1 MAAKSISIP
10 VTGNTAPLRKALIAA
25 SAELNTFGNKAG
37 AAAKKGAL
45 ALAAMGTAAV
55 VVGLKWTKMAE
66 LAAIADQ
73 RIEAVAHTMALFGA
87 GTATTTKRIQ
97 DYADALERE
106 TGVTA
111 ETIKA
116 AQAKLLTFRQLAVTA
131 DVAGGAFDRA
141 TQAAID
147 MAAAGFG
154 EATTNAVQLGKAL
167 EDPIKGVNSLR
178 RSGITFTESEKA
190 KLAVLVQSNRIHD
203 AQAVILTAIETQVK
217 GTASATALSTQ
228 RMKNGFGEVTD
239 AIGTK
244 LLPVM
249 NGIADALVAIGEK
262 ATLEG
267 LGAAF
272 EEVGNQA
279 SIALDKLNGKLED
292 SSHAADGTVSGFGRF
307 QNGTIR
313 FTNVMRAASNVFF
326 GFTENLGLGNYE
338 MKKHLDTLSTYTEG
352 QKQFVKEE
360 KEMAI
365 YVQNLTKWQKE
376 QDDIMRKAAKDKE
389 IAAAAA
395 TAAAE
400 KRAAAEKIANT
411 KEKDRFSTFK
421 DNLKAAKAAIQS
433 YVDSISEAI
442 SREVN
447 LGRAFNDAATDQTDA
462 QSKVNDALQERRQ
475 AYQDLQQ
482 ANASGDQ
489 KTYADALDRVAAAEK
504 NVTDAQAIKPKNYTA
519 IFQEQIAA
527 AKNFAGYMKTLIAG
541 GNMSTA
547 AIQQLLELGP
557 VAGATVAKDLIAGTG
572 GFTAAS
578 LSADL
583 QGVADAGT
591 AAGMA
596 TPGFSAALGAT
607 AANGAGTGNFYITIE
622 SGIGDP
628 TEIAKTVTAVLQTY
642 GATTN
647 GLPITVKTPKAAPK
661 KTGRK
666 VKK

>member
-10 VTGNTAPLRKALIAA
+10 VTGNTAPLRKALTVA

-37 AAAKKGAL
+37 AVAKKASVAFL
-45 ALAAMGTAAV
+45 ALGAAGTAVA
-55 VVGLKWTKMAE
+55 LRWTKMAE

-73 RIEAVAHTMALFGA
+73 RIEAVTRTMGLFGA

-97 DYADALERE
+97 EYADALERE

-116 AQAKLLTFRQLAVTA
+116 AQAKLLTFRQLAITA

-141 TQAAID
+141 TAAAVD

-154 EATTNAVQLGKAL
+154 EATNNAVQLGKAL
-167 EDPIKGVNSLR
+167 EDPVKGVNALR

-217 GTASATALSTQ
+217 GTASATALSTN

-249 NGIADALVAIGEK
+249 NGIADALVTIGEK

-272 EEVGNQA
+272 EELGRQG
-279 SIALDKLNGKLED
+279 SLALDDLNKKLGD
-292 SSHAADGTVSGFGRF
+292 FFHAADGTVNGFGRIRNAATRF
-307 QNGTIR
+307 KTGLDMGANGLAR
-313 FTNVMRAASNVFF
+313 LSNAVF
-326 GFTENLGLGNYE
+326 GTDIKLI
-338 MKKHLDTLSTYTEG
+338 KHTATLSSYTEE
-352 QKQFVKEE
+352 QKK
-360 KEMAI
+360 AI
-365 YVQNLTKWQKE
+365 ANDKQGAINKKILADLNEREINIIK
-376 QDDIMRKAAKDKE
+376 KAAKEKE
-389 IAAAAA
+389 
-395 TAAAE
+395 AAE
-400 KRAAAEKIANT
+400 AKAEASNAKASAAEAT
-411 KEKDRFSTFK
+411 RKEKEKTKYATFK
-421 DNLKAAKAAIQS
+421 ENLKAAQDAIRS
-433 YVDSISEAI
+433 YVATISDAI
-442 SREVN
+442 SREVS
-447 LGRAFNDAATDQTDA
+447 LGQAFNNAATDQAEA
-462 QSKVNDALQERRQ
+462 QNKVNDALKERRE

-482 ANASGDQ
+482 ATASGDQ
-489 KTYADALDRVAAAEK
+489 KNYADALDRVAAAEK
-504 NVTDAQAIKPKNYTA
+504 NVTDAQAVKPKNYTA

-527 AKNFAGYMKTLIAG
+527 AKSFAGYMKTLIAG
-541 GNMSTA
+541 GNMSKA
-547 AIQQLLELGP
+547 AIQQLLDLGP
-557 VAGATVAKDLIAGTG
+557 VAGAQVAKDLIAGTG

-578 LSADL
+578 LSSDL

-607 AANGAGTGNFYITIE
+607 AVDGAGTGNFYITIQ

-628 TEIAKTVTAVLQTY
+628 TEIAKTVTSVLQTY

>member
-10 VTGNTAPLRKALIAA
+10 VTGNTAPLRKALTAA
-25 SAELNTFGNKAG
+25 TNDLNTFGAK
-37 AAAKKGAL
+37 AAAASKKGAL
-45 ALAAMGTAAV
+45 AIAAMGTAAV
-55 VVGLKWTKMAE
+55 AVAFKWTTMAE

-73 RIEAVAHTMALFGA
+73 RIEAVARTMALFGA
-87 GTATTTKRIQ
+87 DTQQTTKRIQ

-131 DVAGGAFDRA
+131 DTAGGAFDRA
-141 TQAAID
+141 TQAAVD

-244 LLPVM
+244 LLPLF
-249 NGIADALVAIGEK
+249 NGIADALVKIGEK

-267 LGAAF
+267 LSAAF
-272 EEVGNQA
+272 GEFGVQA
-279 SIALDKLNGKLED
+279 SEAVGKVNEQLGD
-292 SSHAADGTVSGFGRF
+292 FMYTSDGTVSGFGRVR
-307 QNGTIR
+307 NAATR
-313 FTNVMRAASNVFF
+313 VTNTMIGAKNVFF
-326 GFTENLGLGNYE
+326 GFAENVGLGNYE
-338 MKKHLDTLSTYTEG
+338 MEEHIDTLGRLTDAQVEAAYW
-352 QKQFVKEE
+352 
-360 KEMAI
+360 
-365 YVQNLTKWQKE
+365 TKWIADMAKIRADADRVEADAKRKIAKE
-376 QDDIMRKAAKDKE
+376 LELAN
-389 IAAAAA
+389 AAAAEA
-395 TAAAE
+395 AEKAAAAE
-400 KRAAAEKIANT
+400 KT
-411 KEKDRFSTFK
+411 KYTAMKE
-421 DNLKAAKAAIQS
+421 NLKGAKEAITDYIKSIGAAIT
-433 YVDSISEAI
+433 
-442 SREVN
+442 REVS
-447 LGRAFNDAATDQTDA
+447 LSQAFTSAASDQADA
-462 QSKVNDALQERRQ
+462 QSKVNDALHERRQ

-489 KTYADALDRVAAAEK
+489 ESYADALDRVAAAEK
-504 NVTDAQAIKPKNYTA
+504 NVADAQAIRPKNYTA

-541 GNMSTA
+541 GNMSKA

-557 VAGATVAKDLIAGTG
+557 VAGAAVAKDLIDGTG

-596 TPGFSAALGAT
+596 IPGASSLLGAT
-607 AANGAGTGNFYITIE
+607 AVNGAGTGNFYITIE

-628 TEIAKTVTAVLQTY
+628 TEIAKTVTALLQTY

-647 GLPITVKTPKAAPK
+647 GLPIIVKTPKAAPK
-661 KTGRK
+661 KK

>member
-10 VTGNTAPLRKALIAA
+10 VTGNTAPLRKALTAA
-25 SAELNTFGNKAG
+25 SNDLNAFGTK
-37 AAAKKGAL
+37 AAAASKKGAL
-45 ALAAMGTAAV
+45 ALGAMGTAAV
-55 VVGLKWTKMAE
+55 VVAVKWAKMAE

-73 RIEAVAHTMALFGA
+73 RIDAVATTMALFGA

-141 TQAAID
+141 TQAAVD

-154 EATTNAVQLGKAL
+154 EATNNAVQLGKAL
-167 EDPIKGVNSLR
+167 EDPIKGVNALR

-217 GTASATALSTQ
+217 GTAEATAISTM

-244 LLPVM
+244 LLPIM
-249 NGIADALVAIGEK
+249 NAFADAVVAIGEK

-267 LGAAF
+267 LNAAF
-272 EEVGNQA
+272 EEFGRQA
-279 SIALDKLNGKLED
+279 SGALDELNKKLGD
-292 SSHAADGTVSGFGRF
+292 FFHATDGTVNGFGRIRNAATRF
-307 QNGTIR
+307 KTGLDMGINGLSR
-313 FTNVMRAASNVFF
+313 FSNAIL
-326 GFTENLGLGNYE
+326 GTDIELNQHTE
-338 MKKHLDTLSTYTEG
+338 TLSSYTEQ
-352 QKQFVKEE
+352 QKKAIKEE

-376 QDDIMRKAAKDKE
+376 QDDIRRKANKDKE

-395 TAAAE
+395 SEAAQKQSTAE
-400 KRAAAEKIANT
+400 KAAKA
-411 KEKDRFSTFK
+411 KEKEKYATFK

-433 YVDSISEAI
+433 YVATISEAI

-447 LGRAFNDAATDQTDA
+447 LGRAFSDAATDQTEA

-489 KTYADALDRVAAAEK
+489 KTYADALDRVAAAENK
-504 NVTDAQAIKPKNYTA
+504 VTEAQAIKPKNYTA

-527 AKNFAGYMKTLIAG
+527 AKSFAGYMKTLIAG

-547 AIQQLLELGP
+547 AIRQLLELGP

-596 TPGFSAALGAT
+596 TPGFSAALGST
-607 AANGAGTGNFYITIE
+607 AANAAGTGNFYITIE

>member
-10 VTGNTAPLRKALIAA
+10 VTGNTAPLRKALTAA
-25 SAELNTFGNKAG
+25 SNDLNAFGTK
-37 AAAKKGAL
+37 AAAASKKGAL
-45 ALAAMGTAAV
+45 ALGAMGTAAV
-55 VVGLKWTKMAE
+55 VVAVKWAKMAE

-73 RIEAVAHTMALFGA
+73 RIDAVATTMALFGA

-141 TQAAID
+141 TQAAVD

-154 EATTNAVQLGKAL
+154 EATQNAVQLGKAL

-217 GTASATALSTQ
+217 GTAEATAISTM

-244 LLPVM
+244 LLPIM
-249 NGIADALVAIGEK
+249 NAFADAVVAIGEK

-272 EEVGNQA
+272 EEFGRQA
-279 SIALDKLNGKLED
+279 SGALDELNKKLGD
-292 SSHAADGTVSGFGRF
+292 FFHATDGTVNGFGRIRNAATRF
-307 QNGTIR
+307 KTGLDMGINGLTR
-313 FTNVMRAASNVFF
+313 FSNAVF
-326 GFTENLGLGNYE
+326 GTDIELNQHTE
-338 MKKHLDTLSTYTEG
+338 TLSSYTEQ
-352 QKQFVKEE
+352 QKKAIKEE

-376 QDDIMRKAAKDKE
+376 QDDIRRKAIKDKE
-389 IAAAAA
+389 TAAAAA
-395 TAAAE
+395 SAASQKQAAAE
-400 KRAAAEKIANT
+400 KAATA
-411 KEKDRFSTFK
+411 KEKEKYATFK

-433 YVDSISEAI
+433 YVATISEAI

-447 LGRAFNDAATDQTDA
+447 LGRAFSDAATDQTEA
-462 QSKVNDALQERRQ
+462 QNKVNDALQERRQ

-489 KTYADALDRVAAAEK
+489 KTYADALDRVAAAENK
-504 NVTDAQAIKPKNYTA
+504 VTEAQAIKPKNYTA

-527 AKNFAGYMKTLIAG
+527 AKSFAGYMKTLIAG
-541 GNMSTA
+541 GNMSKA

-607 AANGAGTGNFYITIE
+607 PANGAGTGNFYITIE